1 MLSRIQVNPVFPL
14 FIDDS
19 RERVRLGD
27 FPPTGRVLESAK
39 AFTRAFSALRA
50 KTAIETRALPPP

>member
-1 MLSRIQVNPVFPL
+1 MNPVFPL

-39 AFTRAFSALRA
+39 KPLRALFSALRA